1 MSRRVR
7 TGRRRVML
15 EAEPTFV
22 RQVNDLTNTLYETD
36 RNMSHNEELLS
47 DFMEVARDQDD
58 EISQVLCISFNWR
71 VQRFTL
77 QLREELDRSKQL
89 LTEEKAKR

>member
-36 RNMSHNEELLS
+36 RNMAHNEELLS
-47 DFMEVARDQDD
+47 DFIEVTRDQDD
-58 EISQVLCISFNWR
+58 EISQVLCMY
-71 VQRFTL
+71 
-77 QLREELDRSKQL
+77 
-89 LTEEKAKR
+89 